1 MSRLVHALWQDR
13 ASLPFY
19 TKESVVINPTQLKK
33 GDTLILWGGE
43 DISPSYYNQ
52 TPNKYMAGLYK
63 KSQRDIL
70 EFALTARAIELE
82 IPIIGICRGAQ
93 LLSIITGGKLL
104 QHIEG
109 HRQSHKVHTEDGHI
123 LTTNSCHHQMMMP
136 TKENNILAWAEE
148 TTGYD
153 ENNRK
158 VTPLIVPEI
167 VHFPK
172 IKSLGIQGHIEW
184 DSMPKTYFNY
194 CKELIKT
201 LLL

>member
-1 MSRLVHALWQDR
+1 MSRLVHALWHDK

-19 TKESVVINPTQLKK
+19 QEESIVLNPLELKK

-43 DISPSYYNQ
+43 DISPFYYKQ
-52 TPNKYMAGLYK
+52 TPNTYMNISSPSK
-63 KSQRDIL
+63 RDKI
-70 EFALTARAIELE
+70 EFALATKAIELE

-109 HRQSHKVHTEDGHI
+109 HRQSHKVYTKDGHTF
-123 LTTNSCHHQMMMP
+123 TTNSCHHQMMMP
-136 TKENNILAWAEE
+136 TEENNIIAWAEK

-153 ENNRK
+153 ENNK
-158 VTPLIVPEI
+158 KITPFIVPEI
-167 VHFPK
+167 VYFPK

-184 DSMPKTYFNY
+184 NSMPKNYFNY

-201 LLL
+201 LLT